1 MGAIYIVLNNKYK
14 FLSSLPIL
22 FINNT
27 GLYNIFIPLG
37 LNNVNIWLSVI
48 IVLLLYII
56 IYYYIFTFILN
67 FIIDIINIVGSYINL
82 IFNPAFF
89 NLTNISNVILNVL
102 YFIDFILYYYFLYF
116 LFIL

>member
-1 MGAIYIVLNNKYK
+1 MGVIYIVLNNKYK

-22 FINNT
+22 FINNID
-27 GLYNIFIPLG
+27 LHSIFIPFG
-37 LNNVNIWLSVI
+37 FNNVNIWLSVI
-48 IVLLLYII
+48 IILLLYII

-67 FIIDIINIVGSYINL
+67 FIMNIINLLDNYINL

-89 NLTNISNVILNVL
+89 NLTNINNFILNISC
-102 YFIDFILYYYFLYF
+102 FIDFILYYYFLYF

>member
-1 MGAIYIVLNNKYK
+1 MGVIYIVLNNKYK

-27 GLYNIFIPLG
+27 SLYSIFILFG
-37 LNNVNIWLSVI
+37 FNNVNMWLSVI

-56 IYYYIFTFILN
+56 IYYYVFTFILN
-67 FIIDIINIVGSYINL
+67 FIIGIINLLDNYINL
-82 IFNPAFF
+82 IFNPTFF
-89 NLTNISNVILNVL
+89 NLTNVSNLILNVSC
-102 YFIDFILYYYFLYF
+102 FIDFILYYYFLYF